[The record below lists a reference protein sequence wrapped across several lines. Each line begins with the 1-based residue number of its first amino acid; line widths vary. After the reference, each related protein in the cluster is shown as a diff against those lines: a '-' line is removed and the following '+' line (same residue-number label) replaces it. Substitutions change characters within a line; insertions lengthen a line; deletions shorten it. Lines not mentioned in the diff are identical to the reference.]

1 MLTTSK
7 YVLPLTSNVQNVC
20 QRCIKRHISKADK
33 IKKLMKEYKL
43 MFGGLVETNAEK
55 KRRLKLEK
63 KGKIPQQKPNET
75 NAELSW
81 IMKNSGKHLKK
92 INLPTKPQDE
102 LVDPDKFNNM
112 NIKTPNDQNIQHGF
126 HSESDPILQKVG
138 LTNQPCNL
146 STVITDIN
154 NIPNENIPNL
164 STTENTIA
172 KYDVPSNFERLP
184 DIIIKN
190 LPSFPIIGNKQKSS
204 TQLTE
209 VLSISGQDDPETI
222 KFPSVTRILAQT
234 MPLESKMA
242 LEAWKER
249 MVKKL
254 GPEGFEMHQ
263 KALLEDGAS
272 LHSCIAQSLLGKE
285 YEVPLRIEPVFKSVQ
300 HVLEDVHHVKAI
312 ETHVAHD
319 KLRYKGVIDC
329 VASYRGENYV
339 IDWKKSDKKKLNLKA
354 TYDAPIQIAAYIGA
368 VNSSNL
374 YPFVIKR
381 GLLVIAYTC
390 GAPAAIYEVFDNT
403 LQQYWTA
410 WLRRLQEYYLEK
422 RSNDDNKSSGQ

>member
-1 MLTTSK
+1 MIMLTTSK
-7 YVLPLTSNVQNVC
+7 YVLPLTSIVQNVC
-20 QRCIKRHISKADK
+20 QKCIKRHISKADR
-33 IKKLMKEYKL
+33 IKRLMREYKL
-43 MFGGLVETNAEK
+43 MFGELVETNAEK
-55 KRRLKLEK
+55 KRRLKLER

-92 INLPTKPQDE
+92 INLPTKPQNE
-102 LVDPDKFNNM
+102 LVDSDKFNNVK
-112 NIKTPNDQNIQHGF
+112 IETPNQNIEHGF
-126 HSESDPILQKVG
+126 HSESDPALQKVEPKI
-138 LTNQPCNL
+138 TNQPCNL

-164 STTENTIA
+164 STTENT

-263 KALLEDGAS
+263 KG
-272 LHSCIAQSLLGKE
+272 I
-285 YEVPLRIEPVFKSVQ
+285 
-300 HVLEDVHHVKAI
+300 
-312 ETHVAHD
+312 
-319 KLRYKGVIDC
+319 
-329 VASYRGENYV
+329 
-339 IDWKKSDKKKLNLKA
+339 KLNYPNL
-354 TYDAPIQIAAYIGA
+354 
-368 VNSSNL
+368 NSNL
-374 YPFVIKR
+374 I
-381 GLLVIAYTC
+381 
-390 GAPAAIYEVFDNT
+390 
-403 LQQYWTA
+403 
-410 WLRRLQEYYLEK
+410 
-422 RSNDDNKSSGQ
+422 